1 MKKHL
6 IYLLMALPLVATSC
20 SDDDDPVDVT
30 LRLNQTQLSYDSQ
43 GVWEGVNTNN
53 TFSIQ
58 NIVFSHE
65 GETGPWGLVWNGFT
79 PARVSDTS
87 VQADWLSHQFQIMT
101 GGGLSGAG
109 TPYIVG
115 FWNTQENE
123 TTPASERSCRIVYQ
137 DSPNAFPRPFRPLSV
152 YVQNTAYAYYTMTEG
167 NPFANKFTPKDYLA
181 LHAHGIHSDGTEATA
196 TFYLAHD
203 GEIVKDWTLMDLS
216 SLGEVTELYF
226 TMDGSDSGQWGLN
239 TPSYFALD
247 CLSVRFKL

>member
-6 IYLLMALPLVATSC
+6 IYLLAALPLVATSC

-58 NIVFSHE
+58 NMVFSHE

-87 VQADWLSHQFQIMT
+87 VQDDWLSHQFQIMT
-101 GGGLSGAG
+101 GGGLSGVG

-123 TTPASERSCRIVYQ
+123 TTSAARSAPAARIPRQ
-137 DSPNAFPRPFRPLSV
+137 PQRLAAPLPSPQRLRAEHRIRILHHDRRQPLR
-152 YVQNTAYAYYTMTEG
+152 Q
-167 NPFANKFTPKDYLA
+167 
-181 LHAHGIHSDGTEATA
+181 
-196 TFYLAHD
+196 
-203 GEIVKDWTLMDLS
+203 
-216 SLGEVTELYF
+216 
-226 TMDGSDSGQWGLN
+226 
-239 TPSYFALD
+239 
-247 CLSVRFKL
+247 